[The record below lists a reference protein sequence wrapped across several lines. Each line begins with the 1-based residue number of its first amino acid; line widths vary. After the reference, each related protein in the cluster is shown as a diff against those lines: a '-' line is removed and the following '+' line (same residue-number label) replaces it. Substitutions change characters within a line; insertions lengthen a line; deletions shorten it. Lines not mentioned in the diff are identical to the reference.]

1 MRATTLAPPLQRIEY
16 PESDGKP
23 LGEPDAHRREIL
35 AIIAMLEHYFAANA
49 EVYISGNLML
59 YYEEGNPGAV
69 VSPDVFVVKG
79 VPKKERRTYKLW
91 EEGRPPAVV

>member
-1 MRATTLAPPLQRIEY
+1 MEARMSVTTLSPTRQKIED
-16 PESDGKP
+16 PERDGKP
-23 LGEPDAHRREIL
+23 IAESDVHRREL
-35 AIIAMLEHYFAANA
+35 AAIIAMLEHYFAANA

-59 YYEEGNPGAV
+59 YYEEGNPAAV

-91 EEGRPPAVV
+91 EEGQ